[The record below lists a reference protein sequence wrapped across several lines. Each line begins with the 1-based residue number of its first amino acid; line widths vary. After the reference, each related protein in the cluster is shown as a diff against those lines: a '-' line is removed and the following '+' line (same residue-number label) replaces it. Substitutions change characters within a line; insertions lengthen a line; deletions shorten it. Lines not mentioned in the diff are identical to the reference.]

1 MRSLAGL
8 ATVLIGATAA
18 TAVGAQT
25 ISTQS
30 LQNEASQSQSAGDEA
45 AILNQAAFAPSAYAE
60 KVDPAAMFLGR
71 EAYEPGTGAVR
82 WTSGEMKLSSSA
94 SGPVDALRISVGG
107 ALRTPLGAPGAR
119 GLSEFEAQAYEIAL
133 TRDWPG
139 AVSYDGKTFGFDVS
153 PHAGV
158 GMTNIGGS
166 AEAGATL
173 QVSKR
178 ESLSETAEQR
188 LKSLGLRDGARFGD
202 KGRWYLFAAAS
213 GRAVGLNMLRSDFG
227 TGWDRSWS
235 QDATSTIVG
244 DAQAGVG
251 WRKGPLQASFGYM
264 HRQVKGQNMLWGVD
278 AKADDV
284 VAFSLSIK
292 PQH

>member
-18 TAVGAQT
+18 TAAGAQSL
-25 ISTQS
+25 STS
-30 LQNEASQSQSAGDEA
+30 SPTAARDEA
-45 AILNQAAFAPSAYAE
+45 AILNDAAFAPSAYAE
-60 KVDPAAMFLGR
+60 KVDPGALLLGR

-82 WTSGEMKLSSSA
+82 WTSGELRLSKSA
-94 SGPVDALRISVGG
+94 DGPVDALRVSVGG
-107 ALRTPLGAPGAR
+107 ALRTPLGAPAAR
-119 GLSEFEAQAYEIAL
+119 SQAEFEAQAYEIAL

-139 AVSYDGKTFGFDVS
+139 AVSFEGKSFGFDVS

-188 LKSLGLRDGARFGD
+188 LKALGLRDGARFGD

-213 GRAVGLNMLRSDFG
+213 GRAVGLNMLHSD
-227 TGWDRSWS
+227 TGWDRAWS

-251 WRKGPLQASFGYM
+251 WRKGPVQASFGYM

-278 AKADDV
+278 SKADDV

-292 PQH
+292 PHR